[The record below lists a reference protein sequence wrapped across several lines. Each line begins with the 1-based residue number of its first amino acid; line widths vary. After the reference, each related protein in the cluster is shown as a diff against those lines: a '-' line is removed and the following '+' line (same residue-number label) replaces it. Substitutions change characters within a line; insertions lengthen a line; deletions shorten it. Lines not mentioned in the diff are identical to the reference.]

1 MPLINCKI
9 ELDLSWLKECI
20 ISEISR
26 IPRVPLNP
34 VASLLAQEEVPAI
47 QTTTA
52 TFEINNAKLYVR
64 VVTLSINDN
73 IKFLENIKQRFTRKI
88 SWSKYRSE
96 ITT

>member
-20 ISEISR
+20 ISGISR

-34 VASLLAQEEVPAI
+34 FASLLAQEEVPAI
-47 QTTTA
+47 QTTAA